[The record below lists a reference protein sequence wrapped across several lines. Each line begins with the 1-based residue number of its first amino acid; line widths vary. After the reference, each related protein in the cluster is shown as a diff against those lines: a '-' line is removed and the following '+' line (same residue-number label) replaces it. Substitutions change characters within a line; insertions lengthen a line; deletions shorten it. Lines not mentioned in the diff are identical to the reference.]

1 MNRAAT
7 ERVAMEGVATESG
20 TPGAMNRAATEGVAT
35 ERVATERDESRGHG
49 AR

>member
-1 MNRAAT
+1 M
-7 ERVAMEGVATESG
+7 V
-20 TPGAMNRAATEGVAT
+20 GAMNRAATERVAT